1 MNSDIPT
8 RARKSQI
15 RSPMRGQVLHILCLF
30 VMASLILI
38 TIGYLQSET
47 FNSVRSFVRGEG
59 LWGKAQKDATF
70 YLEQYAL
77 TGRDLYYD
85 KFLTALEVNLGDKQA
100 RLALSQPEPDLDL
113 ARAGFLKGGNHPE
126 DVDSLISFYLRFENF
141 YYMQEAIKVWTQGDH
156 EIENLLALGEELHTC
171 IKGPKSQKCTPAL
184 IDSLEQLN
192 ETLNSIA
199 IEFSLVLSE
208 GARWIKSTIMTINVI
223 IIFILALG
231 IYFISRKILN
241 KLDKNE
247 RELIFSEDRFLSL
260 YNANVIGMIDW
271 KVNGEIVSAN
281 DAFLNMLGYK
291 KPDIKNLNLN
301 WKKLTFKKDE
311 EKDLKAAEE
320 IAKHG
325 VCRPY
330 EKTFV
335 HKDGH
340 EIPVLIGSAILQGVD
355 NQGISF
361 VLDQTIQKQSETQLK
376 LSATI
381 FEASR
386 DGMLIMDKHKHVVA
400 ANKAYCEQTGKTEAE
415 LLGVTPPILDSQI
428 ISTDVYAKV
437 SESLAEHGHWRGDIS
452 QISKANENTY
462 HLNISAVRDSHYK
475 VSHYVAVVSD
485 ISNRK
490 EMELKLKQMAHFD
503 FLTGLANRSL
513 YNDRLKHSLAR
524 AKRHKKKCA
533 LLFFDL
539 DRFKPVN
546 DQFGHEMGDILL
558 QKVAKRIQQQ
568 TRDNDTIA
576 RLGGDEFVIILED
589 IDQVEHVARFAEKV
603 IQIIAEPFMIKDVV
617 LSIGCS
623 IGISLYPDDA
633 KDPISLTR
641 NADIA
646 MYSAKGSGRNCFYF
660 FNQNYRNI

>member
-8 RARKSQI
+8 SARKSQI

-141 YYMQEAIKVWTQGDH
+141 YYMQEALKVWTQGDH
-156 EIENLLALGEELHTC
+156 EIENLLALGEKLHTC
-171 IKGPKSQKCTPAL
+171 IKGPKSQECTPAL
-184 IDSLEQLN
+184 IDSLEKLN

-208 GARWIKSTIMTINVI
+208 GARWIKSTIMTINII

-247 RELIFSEDRFLSL
+247 QELIFSEDRFLSL

-330 EKTFV
+330 EKTFI

-437 SESLAEHGHWRGDIS
+437 SESLTEHGHWRGDIS
-452 QISKANENTY
+452 QISKANEITY